1 MYNAEQRLAIESKE
15 EKIVIIAPPG
25 SGKTH
30 TMVGAIQNFIRE
42 SNPEKVI
49 AVTFTKKAAEE
60 LKGKIFNDSI
70 VHTATIHSW
79 SYTELANL
87 STKHK
92 FRLRLLQ
99 EDQIMAILK
108 PIMKD
113 LNISVRVNWKL
124 YHYVMGNYNI
134 DIPDFLKQKFKS
146 ASARYIEFKRT
157 RHLYDFTDLPLYLK
171 DKLEEFDEYIYVD
184 GLFVDEFQDV
194 DPIQLEVFDRVM
206 TEKAFFIGDPDQAI
220 YIFRGATSDIFH
232 ALKGFKIYKLKVNY
246 RSYQPILDFASSFKS
261 HAEYQLE
268 DGGQDSTMLEDFYI
282 GKSPIEA
289 FRREGGAVSIQD
301 GYDFRGL
308 GSDLVYEDNAIMQI
322 GKEIMLFQ
330 PQILCRTNKQVD
342 ELKEIGYEKVSTIHK
357 AKGLEFENVIVCD
370 FGIDG
375 QENVNVAYVALT
387 RAQNRLMIVDHE
399 LLKTA
404 GAVIPEEAKK
414 EIRLKKAF

>member
-15 EKIVIIAPPG
+15 KKIVIIAPPG

-30 TMVGAIQNFIRE
+30 TMVGAIQHFIKE
-42 SNPEKVI
+42 YNPKKVV

-79 SYTELANL
+79 SYNELAIL

-99 EDQIMAILK
+99 EDQIMSILK
-108 PIMKD
+108 PIMKE

-134 DIPDFLKQKFKS
+134 DIADFLKQKFKS
-146 ASARYIEFKRT
+146 ASARYIKFKRD

-171 DKLEEFDEYIYVD
+171 DKLEEYEEYIYTD

-194 DPIQLEVFDRVM
+194 DPVQLEVFDRVM
-206 TEKAFFIGDPDQAI
+206 TDKAFFIGDPDQAI

-232 ALKGFKIYKLKVNY
+232 SLTEFKIYKLKVNY
-246 RSYQPILDFASSFKS
+246 RSYQPVLDFASSFKS
-261 HAEYQLE
+261 YAEDKME
-268 DGGQDSTMLEDFYI
+268 DGGQDSTILEDFYI

-289 FRREGGAVSIQD
+289 FRGEGGAVALQE

-308 GSDLVYEDNAIMQI
+308 GSDLNYEDNAILQI
-322 GKEIMLFQ
+322 GKEVMLYQ

-342 ELKEIGYEKVSTIHK
+342 ELKDIGYEKVSTIHK
-357 AKGLEFENVIVCD
+357 AKGLEFEAVIVCD

-375 QENVNVAYVALT
+375 QENINVAYVALT
-387 RAQNRLMIVDHE
+387 RAKNRLMVIDHE

-404 GAVIPEEAKK
+404 GSVIPAEAKK
-414 EIRLKKAF
+414 EIRLKRAF